1 MNRERVRRL
10 YRLDG
15 LPLRMRVRWR
25 KPIALH
31 RGPAPIP
38 VGPTERWRMDVVH
51 DPLADRRLF
60 RILTVV
66 DHGRRHS
73 PVLEAGCRMT
83 GETVGQVLGRVLG
96 IHPAPR
102 SITVDPGI
110 ISAECIY
117 ACRPNNSKHRQNVS

>member
-15 LPLRMRVRWR
+15 LPLRTRVWWR
-25 KPIALH
+25 KPSALH

-51 DPLADRRLF
+51 DPLADGRLF

-73 PVLEAGCRMT
+73 PVLEPGCR
-83 GETVGQVLGRVLG
+83 ERRSVRCSTVSRAYTRR
-96 IHPAPR
+96 HDR
-102 SITVDPGI
+102 SRWIM
-110 ISAECIY
+110 A
-117 ACRPNNSKHRQNVS
+117 